1 MPESSELRTKN
12 EQESSHAPLESS
24 SPQAGISLT
33 TRSSSTRL
41 PLASRSFVLI
51 LTPIVAASI
60 PSLLF
65 CTLALALWMHTAPA
79 TTPTSFH
86 LPPLNLWDHL
96 FALQLSVYQ
105 WIARWNSAATLAA
118 TGFFAS
124 TLLFPRWRN
133 YALLALIP
141 YGLLLCADFTLR
153 WL

>member
-65 CTLALALWMHTAPA
+65 CTLALALWMHSAPGNPI
-79 TTPTSFH
+79 TLH
-86 LPPLNLWDHL
+86 LPPQSLWDHL
-96 FALQLSVYQ
+96 FSLQLSVYQ

-124 TLLFPRWRN
+124 TLLLPRWRH
-133 YALLALIP
+133 YAIVALIP

>member
-65 CTLALALWMHTAPA
+65 CTLALALWMHSVPGSPITL
-79 TTPTSFH
+79 H
-86 LPPLNLWDHL
+86 LPPHSLWDHL
-96 FALQLSVYQ
+96 FSLQLSVYQ

>member
-1 MPESSELRTKN
+1 
-12 EQESSHAPLESS
+12 
-24 SPQAGISLT
+24 
-33 TRSSSTRL
+33 
-41 PLASRSFVLI
+41 V
-51 LTPIVAASI
+51 

-65 CTLALALWMHTAPA
+65 CTLALALWMHSVPGSPIAL
-79 TTPTSFH
+79 H
-86 LPPLNLWDHL
+86 LPPHSLWDHL
-96 FALQLSVYQ
+96 FSLQLSVYQ